1 MSTTTDEE
9 HFTAIYQRHYA
20 NIESYIRRRCEP
32 AQVSDLVAEVFMAA
46 WRRLGDI
53 PPTSTLPWLY
63 GVARNILANSY
74 RAQERQTR
82 LLAELA
88 GQREEGVSDHAETV
102 QNRLLMAAAFD
113 RLSPD
118 DQEVLRLSLWEDLSA
133 RDAAKIMGCSTAA
146 YHVRLHRA
154 RKRLQKGT
162 AVEQRTGV
170 SSGATGY
177 VPARTEGI
185 RISE

>member
-1 MSTTTDEE
+1 MTTTTDEE
-9 HFTAIYQRHYA
+9 RFTAIYQRHYS
-20 NIESYIRRRCEP
+20 NIESYVRRRCEP

-63 GVARNILANSY
+63 GVARNVLANSY

-88 GQREEGVSDHAETV
+88 GQRAESMSDHAESV

-113 RLSPD
+113 GLSLD
-118 DQEVLRLSLWEDLSA
+118 DQEVLRLSLWEDLPA
-133 RDAAKIMGCSTAA
+133 RDAAKIMGCSTPA

-154 RKRLQKGT
+154 RKRLKKGT
-162 AVEQRTGV
+162 ASHQRPRV
-170 SSGATGY
+170 SSDGAGC
-177 VPARTEGI
+177 VPARVEGI
-185 RISE
+185 GISE